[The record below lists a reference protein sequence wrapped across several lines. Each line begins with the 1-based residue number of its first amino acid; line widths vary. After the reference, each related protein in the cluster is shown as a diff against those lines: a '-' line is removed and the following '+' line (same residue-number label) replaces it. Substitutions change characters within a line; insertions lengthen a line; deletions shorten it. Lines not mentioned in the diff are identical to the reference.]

1 MTGTI
6 KQLSVQL
13 DQWRGML
20 PSYLCWQEG
29 QGENISTLAQSAFPP
44 HISGL
49 ASSYVFAT
57 DLNIHA
63 AAADIQVAILRT
75 RYYYAR
81 YLVHR
86 PYLYKALHHPES
98 MTHEDAEGVAIALK
112 SIRKWPRRGAPFGS
126 LPFPVL
132 TWAPKYFGPSP
143 CRPYGTRSGWCPA
156 YSVGR
161 RTSWGI

>member
-1 MTGTI
+1 
-6 KQLSVQL
+6 
-13 DQWRGML
+13 ML
-20 PSYLCWQEG
+20 PSYLGWQEDN
-29 QGENISTLAQSAFPP
+29 GETMSALAQPAFSS

-49 ASSYVFAT
+49 SNSYVFAT

-75 RYYYAR
+75 RYYYVR

-112 SIRKWPRRGAPFGS
+112 SIRKQPSRGAPRNS
-126 LPFPVL
+126 LPCL
-132 TWAPKYFGPSP
+132 ASL
-143 CRPYGTRSGWCPA
+143 C
-156 YSVGR
+156 
-161 RTSWGI
+161 